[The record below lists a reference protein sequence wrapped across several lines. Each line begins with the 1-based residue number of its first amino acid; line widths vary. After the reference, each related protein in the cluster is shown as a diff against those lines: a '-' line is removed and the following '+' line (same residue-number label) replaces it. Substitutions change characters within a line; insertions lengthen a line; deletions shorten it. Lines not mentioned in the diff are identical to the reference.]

1 MDVQIFINST
11 VFVFFMIRFAS
22 VFLSKTGWWKLFI
35 FLLVVMGSNFAMMID
50 KFYFQIALY
59 KSIMIALGF
68 LVGVVVMARA
78 KRNKLAKR

>member
-1 MDVQIFINST
+1 
-11 VFVFFMIRFAS
+11 
-22 VFLSKTGWWKLFI
+22 
-35 FLLVVMGSNFAMMID
+35 MMID